1 MTILLAVPAI
11 ACASFC
17 VWLTVRILNRRE
29 RWAKWTAVV
38 LGLPVLYVPSFGPAC
53 WLCEHKIV
61 KSKTAWIVYRP
72 VIWLACEP
80 ELTGCGST
88 GRREEC
94 QQRRFEKRRPTRR
107 TLECR

>member
-1 MTILLAVPAI
+1 MQYLKYRWDDDRGDEHV
-11 ACASFC
+11 ASYAAL
-17 VWLTVRILNRRE
+17 VEPQGR
-29 RWAKWTAVV
+29 
-38 LGLPVLYVPSFGPAC
+38 
-53 WLCEHKIV
+53 
-61 KSKTAWIVYRP
+61 AWPYRP